1 MSAYRQNYTPPH
13 QRAHA
18 FAPGAIEHH
27 IHSRAHQ
34 RRALVRWL
42 QRAALAMVAVS
53 LLAGLVNALG
63 A

>member
-1 MSAYRQNYTPPH
+1 MSTYRQNYTPPH
-13 QRAHA
+13 QRAHP

-34 RRALVRWL
+34 RRAMLSWIK
-42 QRAALAMVAVS
+42 RAAISMAMGALLVATVTT
-53 LLAGLVNALG
+53 LG

>member
-1 MSAYRQNYTPPH
+1 MSAYRQNYIPPH

-34 RRALVRWL
+34 RRALLRWL
-42 QRAALAMVAVS
+42 KRAALAM
-53 LLAGLVNALG
+53 ALG
-63 A
+63 ALLVATVSTLGA